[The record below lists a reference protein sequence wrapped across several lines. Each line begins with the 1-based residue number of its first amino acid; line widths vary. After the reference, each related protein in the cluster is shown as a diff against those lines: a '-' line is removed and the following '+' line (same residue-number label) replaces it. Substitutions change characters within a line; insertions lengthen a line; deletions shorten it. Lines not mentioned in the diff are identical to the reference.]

1 MDMSAMTPEAPAR
14 VTHSQRLSDTAL
26 EAFFNL
32 AQRWQLNVNEQRRL
46 LGDPPAST
54 FYKWKSTKQ
63 ARLNRD
69 TLERISYLL
78 GIYKAL
84 HTLLPNRKAADTWIR
99 RPNDAPGFNGASALD
114 HMLDGNVT
122 DLADV
127 RRYLDAQRG
136 W

>member
-1 MDMSAMTPEAPAR
+1 MSVQPVTTPPADS
-14 VTHSQRLSDTAL
+14 HRLSGTAL
-26 EAFFNL
+26 QAFFNL
-32 AQRWQLNVNEQRRL
+32 ARRWQLDGAEQRRL
-46 LGDPPAST
+46 LGEPPAST
-54 FYKWKSTKQ
+54 FYKWKASGQ
-63 ARLNRD
+63 ARLSRD

-84 HTLLPNRKAADTWIR
+84 QMLLPSRDAADSWVR
-99 RPNDAPGFNGASALD
+99 RPNDAPGFNGASALEY
-114 HMLDGNVT
+114 MLKGNVT

>member
-1 MDMSAMTPEAPAR
+1 MTSQALAPASD
-14 VTHSQRLSDTAL
+14 VQHLSATAL

-32 AQRWQLNVNEQRRL
+32 AQRWRLSVSEQRRL
-46 LGDPPAST
+46 LGDPPTST
-54 FYKWKSTKQ
+54 FYKWKSERN
-63 ARLNRD
+63 ARLSRD

-84 HTLLPNRKAADTWIR
+84 HTLLPSADAANTWIR
-99 RPNDAPGFNGASALD
+99 RPNDAPGFNGASALEY
-114 HMLDGNVT
+114 MLGGNVA

>member
-1 MDMSAMTPEAPAR
+1 MLPEAQVRASDP
-14 VTHSQRLSDTAL
+14 QRLSGTAL

-32 AQRWQLNVNEQRRL
+32 AERWRLNVKEQRRL
-46 LGDPPAST
+46 LGEPPAST
-54 FYKWKSTKQ
+54 FYKWKATRQ
-63 ARLNRD
+63 ARLSRD

-84 HTLLPNRKAADTWIR
+84 QTLLPSSQAAETWIR

-114 HMLDGNVT
+114 HMLGGNVA

-127 RRYLDAQRG
+127 RRYLDAERG

>member
-1 MDMSAMTPEAPAR
+1 LEQIALNSEAPVLA
-14 VTHSQRLSDTAL
+14 VPTGRLSDTAL

-32 AQRWQLNVNEQRRL
+32 AQVWQLSIAEQRRL
-46 LGDPPAST
+46 LGEPPAST

-69 TLERISYLL
+69 ILERISYLL

-84 HTLLPNRKAADTWIR
+84 HTLLPSRRAADTWIR
-99 RPNDAPGFNGASALD
+99 RPNRAPGFNGASALD
-114 HMLDGNVT
+114 RMLNGNVA

-127 RRYLDAQRG
+127 RRYLDAQCG